1 MIYRSTLDKPL
12 DPIINFSSRVFGK
25 NSYQSSNQYLNWA
38 LSKDYLEISST
49 EDASNEVVSMIQ
61 QLTVT
66 INQTDLKSFF
76 NYITDG
82 THGGM
87 GVRHLASIR
96 KEKNFFIPAVSN
108 MELGNVYKKLGATE
122 LRYKWFK
129 RYLLPFPNIPL
140 LYKFNR
146 NESITTFDKS
156 SGVLITNDISDDKVI
171 KISKLSGI
179 TDKNFIR
186 WRLMSKRNN
195 RIFILESEIHK
206 AIAIVA
212 LGKRYNIPVLRVID
226 STGPSQIVKS
236 LVDKACLLGRD
247 LGAVICLATIH
258 ESQASDFL
266 IDKKYNHRE
275 GIKTFE
281 KGDIAIN
288 SLFMLCGDL
297 GFEEQFGG

>member
-25 NSYQSSNQYLNWA
+25 NSYQSSSQYLTWA
-38 LSKDYLEISST
+38 LSKNYLEISTT

-61 QLTVT
+61 QMTVT
-66 INQTDLKSFF
+66 INQNDLKSFF

-87 GVRHLASIR
+87 GVKHLAKIR

-108 MELGNVYKKLGATE
+108 KELSNLYKKLGATE

-129 RYLLPFPNIPL
+129 RYLLPLPNIPL
-140 LYKFNR
+140 LYKFNI
-146 NESITTFDKS
+146 NESITTFDKI
-156 SGVLITNDISDDKVI
+156 SGACITNDISDDKII
-171 KISKLSGI
+171 KISSLSGI

-186 WRLMSKRNN
+186 WRMMSKKNN
-195 RIFILESEIHK
+195 RIFILESELHE
-206 AIAIVA
+206 AIVIVA
-212 LGKRYNIPVLRVID
+212 LGKRYNLPILRVID
-226 STGPSQIVKS
+226 SIGPSQIVKS

-258 ESQASDFL
+258 ESQANDFF
-266 IDKKYNHRE
+266 IDKKYKIRE
-275 GIKTFE
+275 GIKTLV
-281 KGDIAIN
+281 KGDLAIN